1 MFSKLAPFSTSKQ
14 QQLQTTPSLC
24 RPLSPLDIPE
34 LLQHIFSFLNQ
45 RSLRIAILVCRQ
57 WLYLNQHRLHRE
69 VIWDFSWGLSTL
81 TQTLKRLPGAH
92 RLVLRKYQSNIQEN
106 NPDLRKILQSIQ
118 VSPEISPAASC
129 LWSAIDV
136 LFRSIPTPPPIE
148 GFSHPIREL
157 VFHSNE
163 FSEEWIN
170 QLPLPPTL
178 TSLKIDRRWEFKIDV
193 ARIIV
198 MCPLLESLDLSASS
212 SLIIQGPCTER
223 GKDALPS
230 RLPLRSLVL
239 RNLCAPQSWLEDL
252 LSVTPD
258 LETLKLIELNKY
270 YDERAMEHWDWDR
283 FRARLQAISLPR
295 KQLFYAERWKPQ
307 DICPPV
313 ETDLTI
319 CPNTKDR
326 TFPFYDLTPKVLAF
340 LKDQPV
346 FLTSLEIIQPKNALC
361 AKDGWR
367 ISEELPYTCR
377 PLHQLLCE
385 SSNLRHLKTL
395 KMPYMTAFMDVH
407 RRIPMYPE
415 PATLYMHLAEHQQE
429 QRQEQE
435 HEQET
440 PDSNNVPGIW
450 ICRDLESLELN
461 LHFHDQAIENG
472 THHARIV
479 YGYIAT
485 VCPHLIDL
493 RLRFEDECSIENY
506 YWQSRDRP
514 LILESGLCLLSKL
527 RRLERLWIDHGLLD
541 YNNPSELNWLA
552 QSGRTKEHR
561 AARRE
566 IVGGWAER
574 LQEEAAM
581 EAGRLENSSASVA
594 DEILGP
600 RADDEDVVRGLRN
613 LGLLQDVANTVG
625 EMDTDGYEILPE
637 LFKIALYH
645 HEFEQNPEKE
655 MKSLFG
661 PQDGLRLKTK
671 MMSWISP

>member
-1 MFSKLAPFSTSKQ
+1 MFSKLPPFSKSKQ

-81 TQTLKRLPGAH
+81 TQTMKRLPGAD
-92 RLVLRKYQSNIQEN
+92 RLVLRKYQSTIQEN
-106 NPDLRKILQSIQ
+106 NPDLQKILQSIQ
-118 VSPEISPAASC
+118 VTPGIGLVASC
-129 LWSAIDV
+129 LWFAIDV
-136 LFRSIPTPPPIE
+136 LFRSIPMPPPIE
-148 GFSHPIREL
+148 GFSRPIREL

-198 MCPLLESLDLSASS
+198 VCPLLESLDLSASG
-212 SLIIQGPCTER
+212 SLIFQGPCTER

-283 FRARLQAISLPR
+283 FRAHLQALSLPR

-307 DICPPV
+307 DICPP
-313 ETDLTI
+313 
-319 CPNTKDR
+319 
-326 TFPFYDLTPKVLAF
+326 
-340 LKDQPV
+340 
-346 FLTSLEIIQPKNALC
+346 
-361 AKDGWR
+361 DGWR
-367 ISEELPYTCR
+367 MSEELPYTSR

-435 HEQET
+435 HEQGT

-450 ICRDLESLELN
+450 ICRGLESLELN

-514 LILESGLCLLSKL
+514 LILESGLCLLSRL

-566 IVGGWAER
+566 IVVGWAER

-645 HEFEQNPEKE
+645 HELEQNPEKE

-661 PQDGLRLKTK
+661 PQDGLGLKTK
-671 MMSWISP
+671 VMSWISP